1 MSLLVW
7 SEDRPEWQRDALRRI
22 AVSGQIT
29 ETDRDAI
36 YARLRHAHGIAVE
49 SDLACTPLAAD
60 HLPPVTDTVEPTLL
74 CSIGPVS
81 NVDRLA
87 ADQQLRFGVD
97 GITLVFGDNGTGK
110 SGYAR
115 IAKKMCRARVVD
127 ELRGN
132 VFAEQASPA
141 AAARF
146 RFCLPGDEEPQDADW
161 IDGDAAPEALS
172 HIMVLDEA
180 SARIYVDKQ
189 NEITYLPREIEVIAL
204 FGQLCTNLNTDLE
217 REANAIGQRCRV
229 PVGAGFSGATEAGR
243 LVLSLT
249 LDTPLYG
256 LPDEAAL
263 RAAAQ
268 WNEELEAELTAI
280 TAALAN
286 NPAAQAR
293 IRRRVIEMLNPLAD
307 EIDAVTSAIS
317 DDVLEA
323 IRLKL
328 AEAVAAAATAAQAA
342 EVQFAQEPIRRTG
355 QGAWERM
362 YSFARQFAAESGV
375 RPENRP
381 FEVGDPC
388 PVCQRG
394 LTEVEL
400 QRLQRF
406 DQFIHGAA
414 AAASA
419 AAQTAL
425 TEAVRT
431 LSDLQISQSTTLA
444 RSMAEFATLGES
456 QSRLSQEVIAYLAAA
471 ATRREATL
479 AGIEAEEFLPLPR
492 LPPSPAENI
501 RQQTTLLDQQATQ
514 LEALPADDQERL
526 ARAAELRDA
535 KRLAENLDLMIQ
547 RCADLKMRQRLSDCR
562 ASLDT
567 RQVSTFATRRRR
579 ELVTPDLRSRILQEI
594 ASLDLGHVPLRFE
607 EETERGRNLF
617 DVALDTRQRAEKS
630 RVLSEG
636 EQRALGIACFFAE
649 MGRIPGRHGIIVD
662 DPVSSLDHQRLQK
675 VARRLVKE
683 AVEGR
688 QVVVFTHHLVFYQ
701 EILSAAAATDP
712 QVPVVVNVMGK
723 SGDRF
728 GLISENDEPWIAK
741 KVVRR
746 IEALRQRFNAIPAN
760 VNRDT
765 DEYRRLAKDFYTDL
779 RESWERLVEE
789 VLLGGVV
796 ERFASGVK
804 TQTLKEVIVED
815 DDYRTIFAAMKR
827 VSEFSGHDMAAGRQL
842 PSPDLDDMRRDLD
855 AIEAFRLLVQRRKT
869 ALRDRRAALEE
880 PPLARLA

>member
-36 YARLRHAHGIAVE
+36 YARLRHAHEIAVE

-189 NEITYLPREIEVIAL
+189 NEITYLPREIEVIAQ
-204 FGQLCTNLNTDLE
+204 FGQLCTNLNSDLE
-217 REANAIGQRCRV
+217 REANAIAQRCRA
-229 PVGAGFSGATEAGR
+229 PVGAGFSDATEAGR

-263 RAAAQ
+263 RAAAR

-307 EIDAVTSAIS
+307 EIDAVTSVIS

-355 QGAWERM
+355 QGA
-362 YSFARQFAAESGV
+362 
-375 RPENRP
+375 
-381 FEVGDPC
+381 
-388 PVCQRG
+388 
-394 LTEVEL
+394 
-400 QRLQRF
+400 
-406 DQFIHGAA
+406 
-414 AAASA
+414 
-419 AAQTAL
+419 
-425 TEAVRT
+425 
-431 LSDLQISQSTTLA
+431 
-444 RSMAEFATLGES
+444 
-456 QSRLSQEVIAYLAAA
+456 
-471 ATRREATL
+471 
-479 AGIEAEEFLPLPR
+479 
-492 LPPSPAENI
+492 
-501 RQQTTLLDQQATQ
+501 
-514 LEALPADDQERL
+514 
-526 ARAAELRDA
+526 
-535 KRLAENLDLMIQ
+535 
-547 RCADLKMRQRLSDCR
+547 
-562 ASLDT
+562 
-567 RQVSTFATRRRR
+567 
-579 ELVTPDLRSRILQEI
+579 
-594 ASLDLGHVPLRFE
+594 
-607 EETERGRNLF
+607 
-617 DVALDTRQRAEKS
+617 
-630 RVLSEG
+630 
-636 EQRALGIACFFAE
+636 
-649 MGRIPGRHGIIVD
+649 
-662 DPVSSLDHQRLQK
+662 
-675 VARRLVKE
+675 
-683 AVEGR
+683 
-688 QVVVFTHHLVFYQ
+688 
-701 EILSAAAATDP
+701 
-712 QVPVVVNVMGK
+712 
-723 SGDRF
+723 
-728 GLISENDEPWIAK
+728 
-741 KVVRR
+741 
-746 IEALRQRFNAIPAN
+746 
-760 VNRDT
+760 
-765 DEYRRLAKDFYTDL
+765 
-779 RESWERLVEE
+779 
-789 VLLGGVV
+789 
-796 ERFASGVK
+796 
-804 TQTLKEVIVED
+804 
-815 DDYRTIFAAMKR
+815 
-827 VSEFSGHDMAAGRQL
+827 
-842 PSPDLDDMRRDLD
+842 
-855 AIEAFRLLVQRRKT
+855 
-869 ALRDRRAALEE
+869 
-880 PPLARLA
+880 